1 MKLQGYLQT
10 TCTAAGQHQ
19 GIEGKMF
26 ADASAEVIVGECK
39 YSLGSKYLTDVSLS
53 NDLCV

>member
-26 ADASAEVIVGECK
+26 ADAGAEVI
-39 YSLGSKYLTDVSLS
+39 YSR
-53 NDLCV
+53 